1 MTSTP
6 KEEKSTK
13 DEEEIKISIP
23 KPPTPKIDFS
33 IPLVDQFIA
42 LKEDQKQRV
51 INYTI
56 DEVMKKYVNYKY
68 GYHGYTNDDPNSKT
82 NYSK

>member
-1 MTSTP
+1 MISAP

-13 DEEEIKISIP
+13 VEEEVNMSIS
-23 KPPTPKIDFS
+23 KPPTPKIDLS
-33 IPLVDQFIA
+33 ILLVDQFRA

-51 INYTI
+51 INYTM
-56 DEVMKKYVNYKY
+56 DEVMKNYVNYKY
-68 GYHGYTNDDPNSKT
+68 GYHGYANDYSNSKT